1 VLWPR
6 SVLREP
12 QDERDRAFF
21 DGGGLSL
28 VATLGPS
35 LSGPVC
41 ESLLD
46 GTAAGRAGR
55 GVVRWWRVGRPPLG
69 FAQDRLRVAR
79 TEVCVR
85 CALANYTSLVR
96 VNVRREP

>member
-1 VLWPR
+1 MIGVRCEVVGPSAESPVR
-6 SVLREP
+6 GV
-12 QDERDRAFF
+12 
-21 DGGGLSL
+21 
-28 VATLGPS
+28 VAPLGPS
-35 LSGPVC
+35 RAS
-41 ESLLD
+41 
-46 GTAAGRAGR
+46 GRAGR